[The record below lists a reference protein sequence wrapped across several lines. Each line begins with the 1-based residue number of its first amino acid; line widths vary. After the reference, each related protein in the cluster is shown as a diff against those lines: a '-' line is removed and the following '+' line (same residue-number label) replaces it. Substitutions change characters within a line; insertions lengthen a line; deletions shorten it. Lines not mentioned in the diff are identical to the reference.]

1 MKNRKAITIALCL
14 FLVGIHAY
22 GAAKKKK
29 TVLFPER
36 EYINKHSVLFFKK
49 VNLSFPPIS
58 RVDFYVKSGTYRSA
72 YINLTETVTKNQY
85 LKEILPRFG
94 EDNRSLIET
103 FDEKYKKNL
112 EIETYP
118 QVLQQLKIT
127 HVKFHLLLVYTII
140 NDYNTS
146 SLSGKNAFK
155 LWNIL
160 LKTTEKAYKEKGKTA
175 DRAAILSLSSH
186 FVFFKK
192 AKKWEKK
199 ARKIMKKI
207 PPGPIDNPD
216 VLLILRGKG

>member
-1 MKNRKAITIALCL
+1 MKNRKAITIGLCL
-14 FLVGIHAY
+14 FLLGIH
-22 GAAKKKK
+22 GAEAATKKKM
-29 TVLFPER
+29 VLFPER
-36 EYINKHSVLFFKK
+36 EYIKKHSGPFFKK
-49 VNLSFPPIS
+49 VNLTFPPIS
-58 RVDFYVKSGTYRSA
+58 RVAFYVKSGTYRSA
-72 YINLTETVTKNQY
+72 YINLTEAVTKNEY

-103 FDEKYKKNL
+103 FNEKYKKDL
-112 EIETYP
+112 RIETYP
-118 QVLQQLKIT
+118 QVFEQLKIGN
-127 HVKFHLLLVYTII
+127 VKFHLLLIHTLI

-160 LKTTEKAYKEKGKTA
+160 LKTTDKAYKEKGKNA
-175 DRAAILSLSSH
+175 EKAAILGLSSH

-207 PPGPIDNPD
+207 PPDSIDNRD
-216 VLLILRGKG
+216 VLLIIRGQG